1 MDIEG
6 AEREAIKGAA
16 ATIKANRPRMMLDSY
31 HLPDDATV
39 LPKLLASLQPSYQE
53 VCGPCEF
60 NNNHGSQISPHVTF
74 YH

>member
-1 MDIEG
+1 
-6 AEREAIKGAA
+6 
-16 ATIKANRPRMMLDSY
+16 MMLDSY

-39 LPKLLASLQPSYQE
+39 LPKLLASLQPAYQE

-60 NNNHGSQISPHVTF
+60 NNNHGSRIAPHVTF